1 MYPFRNLAF
10 QGGGTK
16 ALAYHG
22 AVRVLEEAGI
32 LAQIERVA
40 GTSAGATLATLL
52 SMRLD
57 MDEIQRAYASF
68 DVNDF
73 QESLSGRPP
82 DGAPPPRILG
92 RLQDNISSM
101 SRLATR
107 YGWYSLAYYYE
118 WLQDAL
124 SIYCKG
130 YERATFAQFRSWGF
144 RDLYIV
150 VTNLTKRRTELFC
163 ADRTPDVAVVD
174 ALVMSQSLPL
184 FFEGLQYDGQ
194 QFGHGDYYGDGGLIL
209 NYPLP
214 LFDDRSFAHNNHWYV
229 NGVNWESLGFR
240 LYRPDDCPHYREPIN
255 SLLTYIQS
263 MLETLAESQS
273 LVYEISETMQRRTV
287 RISDCCV
294 KTTDFSISPTDDDE
308 HYRQLVNA
316 GEVAARRY
324 LAAYQ
329 PPLVKPLLPISFYL
343 DRLAQRMRA
352 WSARRED
359 GG

>member
-194 QFGHGDYYGDGGLIL
+194 QFGHGLGHGVGLAVHEKPRASRLSEDVLEAGMSLTVEPGIYLPGEFGVRLEDLVVVRPQGIEIL
-209 NYPLP
+209 
-214 LFDDRSFAHNNHWYV
+214 
-229 NGVNWESLGFR
+229 
-240 LYRPDDCPHYREPIN
+240 
-255 SLLTYIQS
+255 
-263 MLETLAESQS
+263 SQS
-273 LVYEISETMQRRTV
+273 P
-287 RISDCCV
+287 
-294 KTTDFSISPTDDDE
+294 KSPV
-308 HYRQLVNA
+308 L
-316 GEVAARRY
+316 
-324 LAAYQ
+324 
-329 PPLVKPLLPISFYL
+329 S
-343 DRLAQRMRA
+343 
-352 WSARRED
+352 
-359 GG
+359 